1 MRLMKRIARGRKHQH
16 WAEAFMATF
25 IMLTRLSHG
34 ALKSPEE
41 LEKLERKVV
50 DRITA
55 EIPEVEWSAS
65 YATLGPYDYVDI
77 FQAPDVESATKVATI
92 VRTFGH
98 AHTETWAATDWQR
111 FKAIARDI
119 LPLNEG

>member
-1 MRLMKRIARGRKHQH
+1 
-16 WAEAFMATF
+16 MATF

-41 LEKLERKVV
+41 LERLERQVA
-50 DRITA
+50 DRISA
-55 EIPEVEWSAS
+55 EIPQVEWSGS
-65 YATLGPYDYVDI
+65 YATLGPCDYVDI
-77 FQAPDVESATKVATI
+77 FQAPDIDSATKVATI

-98 AHTETWAATDWQR
+98 AHTETWAATEWHR
-111 FKAIARDI
+111 FKQIARDI